1 MTANYVTASAH
12 QAGAAQRAVA
22 EGLFE
27 GMGSEARLLGSRCLG
42 CGASYFPR
50 SAGCRNPACRDR
62 RIAPVALSR
71 VGTLYSYTVQSYQP
85 PGLFRMDDWA
95 PYPLGLI
102 ELPEGLRVM
111 AMLTGCEVSEL
122 RIGMPVEMTT
132 ETLYRDESG
141 CEVHTYK
148 FRPLTRTGQTA

>member
-1 MTANYVTASAH
+1 MSPNNVTASAH
-12 QAGAAQRAVA
+12 RPGEAKRAVA

-27 GMGSEARLLGSRCLG
+27 GMGSDARLLGSRCLG

-50 SAGCRNPACRDR
+50 GAGCRNPACRDR
-62 RIAPVALSR
+62 RITPVALSC

-85 PGLFRMDDWA
+85 PGLFRMDNWA

-111 AMLTGCEVSEL
+111 AMLTGCGVEEL

-132 ETLYRDESG
+132 EALYRDDSG

-148 FRPLTRTGQTA
+148 FRPLTTAGEKS